1 MDRNRFEGAARELG
15 GRVQGA
21 FGDAVGSD
29 RNSAEGRLKQA
40 EGAAQNLYGQGRE
53 ALREA
58 THEASKY
65 AADLYENAGT
75 YAQEG
80 GKVVRRQVHEN
91 PLSALLLAGLLGFLL
106 GLSVRDRH

>member
-1 MDRNRFEGAARELG
+1 MNWADEC
-15 GRVQGA
+15 RVL
-21 FGDAVGSD
+21 
-29 RNSAEGRLKQA
+29 SATPWVRIATPPKGRLKQA

-75 YAQEG
+75 YVQEG